1 MSVLDNNKRKRN
13 AESSTI
19 KSLKLIVTLFLVSL
33 TLSLFVISVS
43 VIVYAL
49 PSNIGGGG
57 GGSGSKAGSFGL
69 QNSPSGFERPN
80 NNGVPDNNFG
90 GAFSGIERS
99 PSPNNGR
106 SSGALTNLSPS
117 SNNGSPASLAGL
129 QQQQQ
134 QQHQVNNP
142 SNANHLVNTNECSST
157 VARPNSPNTK
167 AVQPSNCSF
176 PSPPNNTPQ
185 TNSGIVHTNNNN
197 DNCAAVVH
205 PNSPDTKVVGTNGC
219 PTNTNTHVTVN
230 SDGTTTS
237 SSSSSLTVNNVQG
250 SNDGSSSAN
259 INTIPIANAGPNQKV
274 HSSDQVVLDGTKSS
288 DPSGGNSLKFSWLQL
303 AGGPAMAL
311 SNHDKSKATF
321 VAPSVTG
328 NTILTFQLIVNDGN
342 YYSAPSYV
350 TVTVQP

>member
-1 MSVLDNNKRKRN
+1 LFVTYLGQQRKKNECSRQQEKN
-13 AESSTI
+13 DVESSTI

-49 PSNIGGGG
+49 PGNIGG

-69 QNSPSGFERPN
+69 ENSPSGFERPN

-99 PSPNNGR
+99 PSPNNGH
-106 SSGALTNLSPS
+106 SDTNLSPS
-117 SNNGSPASLAGL
+117 SNNGSPAGL
-129 QQQQQ
+129 VGLQQQQ
-134 QQHQVNNP
+134 QQHQVNSP
-142 SNANHLVNTNECSST
+142 SNANHLANTNECSS
-157 VARPNSPNTK
+157 ALACHNSPDTK
-167 AVQPSNCSF
+167 VVQPSNCS
-176 PSPPNNTPQ
+176 PPPNSTPQ
-185 TNSGIVHTNNNN
+185 TNSGVVHTNNNN

-230 SDGTTTS
+230 SDGTTTTG

-259 INTIPIANAGPNQKV
+259 INTIPIANAGPNQKA

-288 DPSGGNSLKFSWLQL
+288 DPSGGSSR
-303 AGGPAMAL
+303 G
-311 SNHDKSKATF
+311 SN
-321 VAPSVTG
+321 
-328 NTILTFQLIVNDGN
+328 
-342 YYSAPSYV
+342 
-350 TVTVQP
+350 